1 MKDKGLKVYCVGGA
15 VRDALLGLPVRDHDW
30 VVVGS
35 SPEDMLAR
43 GFVPVGKDFPVF
55 LHPDKHEEYALARTE
70 RKTTPGYRGFAI
82 HAAPDVTLEQDL
94 LRRDFTIN
102 AMARDPDGKLIDP
115 YNGIADLQAGILR
128 HVSPAFSE
136 DPVRIL
142 RAARFVARFNFK
154 IAPET
159 LGLMQEMVANGEIDA
174 LVPERVWQELSRGL
188 MEKTPS
194 RFFTTLREC
203 GALVKILPE
212 INALFGVPQP
222 PKHHPEIDCGIHT
235 MLVLDD
241 TAQHDYPLE
250 VRFAA
255 LTHDIGKGNTPADI
269 LPRHIGHE
277 ARSVEL
283 LHSLCTRLRVTN
295 ECRDLGLLVA
305 RYHGNIHRA
314 PELRPETIVDILH
327 RCDAW
332 RRPDRFRH
340 LLQACSSD
348 ARGRTGHEQ
357 DAYPQAD
364 YLLKMLKA
372 TQEVQAGKIAQQ
384 YVDKTIIPEKIR
396 EARIMAVER
405 QLQIRHNPLNP
416 V

>member
-1 MKDKGLKVYCVGGA
+1 M
-15 VRDALLGLPVRDHDW
+15 
-30 VVVGS
+30 
-35 SPEDMLAR
+35 
-43 GFVPVGKDFPVF
+43 
-55 LHPDKHEEYALARTE
+55 
-70 RKTTPGYRGFAI
+70 
-82 HAAPDVTLEQDL
+82 
-94 LRRDFTIN
+94 
-102 AMARDPDGKLIDP
+102 
-115 YNGIADLQAGILR
+115 
-128 HVSPAFSE
+128 
-136 DPVRIL
+136 
-142 RAARFVARFNFK
+142 
-154 IAPET
+154 
-159 LGLMQEMVANGEIDA
+159 
-174 LVPERVWQELSRGL
+174 
-188 MEKTPS
+188 
-194 RFFTTLREC
+194 
-203 GALVKILPE
+203 KILPE

-305 RYHGNIHRA
+305 RYHGNVHRA

-364 YLLKMLKA
+364 YLLKMFKA

-384 YVDKTIIPEKIR
+384 CVDKTIIPKKIR

-405 QLQIRHNPLNP
+405 QLQLQHSPPNP